1 MVAMVLDR
9 PTLLERDQYM
19 LHPMQSSTSHAD
31 PLIIESAEGV
41 WMHKAEGGK
50 VLDAMAGLWNINAGY
65 GRRELADVA
74 HEQML
79 KVAYCSNYAGMTNL
93 PAIDLAEKLS
103 GYAYP
108 NLKTTYFASG
118 GAEANE
124 SAFKTARY
132 FWKRQGMNDKVKII
146 SRYGSYHGV
155 TMAAMSATA
164 NPLFW
169 TMFDP
174 IVPNFLH
181 VVGPNPYRFEGEVQD
196 GETIGQAA
204 ARALE
209 ERIISE
215 GAETVAAIIGE
226 PIQGAGGVILPP
238 DDYWPLVRAI
248 CDKHDV
254 LLIAD
259 EVITGF
265 GRTGEMFA
273 LPRWGIQPDIMSFA
287 KGITSG
293 YFPVGGIQISD
304 AIREIIWSGGANDSW
319 THGYTYSGHATGCAV
334 ALKNIEIIERE
345 NLAENSKAMGERLLA
360 GLHRLVETFDHV
372 ANPRGKGLICGI
384 EFVQDNT
391 SREPLKEMAA
401 EFHKACKARGLWV
414 RPLGNTIAMSPPLMI
429 NEEEVDFIIDTMG
442 AVLDSA

>member
-1 MVAMVLDR
+1 MADMVLDR
-9 PTLLERDQYM
+9 PTLLERDQHM
-19 LHPMQSSTSHAD
+19 LHPMQSAASHAD
-31 PLIIESAEGV
+31 PLIVESAEGV
-41 WMHKAEGGK
+41 WMHTAEGGK

-65 GRRELADVA
+65 GRRELAAVA

-118 GAEANE
+118 GAESNE

-132 FWKRQGMNDKVKII
+132 YWKRQGKNDKIKII

-155 TMAAMSATA
+155 TMAAMAATA
-164 NPLFW
+164 NPRFW

-174 IVPNFLH
+174 IMPNFLH
-181 VVGPNPYRFEGEVQD
+181 VVGPNAYRFEGDVND

-209 ERIISE
+209 ERIVSE
-215 GAETVAAIIGE
+215 GPDTVAAVIGE
-226 PIQGAGGVILPP
+226 PIQGAGGLIVPP

-248 CDKHDV
+248 CDKYDV

-265 GRTGEMFA
+265 GRTGDMFG
-273 LPRWGIQPDIMSFA
+273 LTRYGIQPDIMSFA

-304 AIREIIWSGGANDSW
+304 AIREIIWSGGPENSW
-319 THGYTYSGHATGCAV
+319 THGYTYSGHPTGCAV
-334 ALKNIEIIERE
+334 ALKNIEIIEDE
-345 NLAENSKAMGERLLA
+345 NLAANSAAMGERLLG
-360 GLHRLVETFDHV
+360 GLHRLAETFDHV
-372 ANPRGKGLICGI
+372 ENPRGVGLICGF
-384 EFVQDNT
+384 EFVQDAE
-391 SREPLKEMAA
+391 SREPLPDMAMA
-401 EFHKACKARGLWV
+401 FHKACKARGLWV
-414 RPLGNTIAMSPPLMI
+414 RPLGGTIAMSPPLTI
-429 NEEEVDFIIDTMG
+429 NEEEIDFMIDTMG
-442 AVLDSA
+442 AVLDAA